1 MTDTMLAIDIP
12 EPGGPDALKP
22 CSVPIP
28 HPTPDQILIRNM
40 VAGVNRPDCAQR
52 QGTYRPPADANQ
64 LPGLEVAGEV
74 VAVGEETSR
83 YTPGDHVTAL
93 THGGGYAEYTA
104 VHERH
109 CLPWPEDYDA
119 QLSGAIPENYFTV
132 YYNLFTRS
140 RLASGETLLV
150 HGGSSGIGLAAIQL
164 AKASGATVITTAGTD
179 KKCSFCES
187 AGADKAINYRTED
200 WSGIVREITGR
211 KKVDVVLDMVAG
223 NYIQKNIDLLGRDGR
238 YALIAFLGGSTAEVN
253 FGKVMMNRLSI
264 SGSTLRPQ
272 SQDEKSQ
279 ITSDVKRIVWPMF
292 ENKTVRPHI
301 HCTFPLNQAAQAH
314 HLMES
319 SSHIGKILLTIE

>member
-1 MTDTMLAIDIP
+1 MTDTMLAIAIP

-22 CSVPIP
+22 SSVPIP
-28 HPTPDQILIRNM
+28 QPAPDQILIRNM

-52 QGTYRPPADANQ
+52 QGNYHPPADANP

-74 VAVGEETSR
+74 VTVGGETCR
-83 YTPGDHVTAL
+83 YKPGDHVTAL

-109 CLPWPEDYDA
+109 CPPWPEDYDA
-119 QLSGAIPENYFTV
+119 QLAGAIPENYFTV
-132 YYNLFTRS
+132 YYNVFTRS
-140 RLASGETLLV
+140 RLTSGETFLV

-179 KKCSFCES
+179 EKCSFCES
-187 AGADKAINYRTED
+187 IGADKAVNYRTED
-200 WSGIVREITGR
+200 WPGIVREFAGR
-211 KKVDVVLDMVAG
+211 KKIDVVLDMVAG
-223 NYIQKNIDLLGRDGR
+223 DYVQKNIDLLGRDGR

-253 FGKVMMNRLSI
+253 FGRVMMNRLSI

-272 SQDEKSQ
+272 SLDEKAQ
-279 ITSDVKRIVWPMF
+279 IAGDVERIVWPMF
-292 ENKTVRPHI
+292 EKNKARPHI
-301 HCTFPLNQAAQAH
+301 HCTFPLHQAAQAH
-314 HLMES
+314 RLMES

>member
-1 MTDTMLAIDIP
+1 MTDTMLAIAIP

-22 CSVPIP
+22 SSVPIP
-28 HPTPDQILIRNM
+28 QPAPDQILIRNM

-52 QGTYRPPADANQ
+52 QGNYHPPADANP

-74 VAVGEETSR
+74 VAVGGETRR
-83 YTPGDHVTAL
+83 YKPGDHVTAL

-119 QLSGAIPENYFTV
+119 QLAGAIPENYFTV
-132 YYNLFTRS
+132 YYNVFTRS
-140 RLASGETLLV
+140 RLTSGETFLV

-179 KKCSFCES
+179 EKCSFCES
-187 AGADKAINYRTED
+187 IGADKAVNYRTED
-200 WSGIVREITGR
+200 WPEIVREFTGR
-211 KKVDVVLDMVAG
+211 KKIDVVLDMVAG
-223 NYIQKNIDLLGRDGR
+223 DYVQKNIDLLGRDGR

-253 FGKVMMNRLSI
+253 FGRVMMNRLSI

-272 SQDEKSQ
+272 SLDEKAQ
-279 ITSDVKRIVWPMF
+279 IAGDVERIVWPMF
-292 ENKTVRPHI
+292 EKNKARPHI
-301 HCTFPLNQAAQAH
+301 HCTFPLHQAAQAH
-314 HLMES
+314 RLMES

>member
-1 MTDTMLAIDIP
+1 MTDTMLAIAIP

-22 CSVPIP
+22 SSVPIP
-28 HPTPDQILIRNM
+28 QPAPDQILIRNM

-52 QGTYRPPADANQ
+52 QGNYHPPADANP

-74 VAVGEETSR
+74 VAVGGETRR
-83 YTPGDHVTAL
+83 YKPGDHVTAL

-109 CLPWPEDYDA
+109 CLPWPKDYDA
-119 QLSGAIPENYFTV
+119 QLAGAIPENYFTV
-132 YYNLFTRS
+132 YYNVFTRS
-140 RLASGETLLV
+140 RLTSGETFLV

-179 KKCSFCES
+179 EKCSFCES
-187 AGADKAINYRTED
+187 IGADKAVNYRTED
-200 WSGIVREITGR
+200 WPEIVREFTGR
-211 KKVDVVLDMVAG
+211 KKIDVVLDMVAG
-223 NYIQKNIDLLGRDGR
+223 DYVQKNIDLLGRDGR

-253 FGKVMMNRLSI
+253 FGRVMMNRLSI

-272 SQDEKSQ
+272 SLDEKAQ
-279 ITSDVKRIVWPMF
+279 IAGDVERIVWPMF
-292 ENKTVRPHI
+292 EKNKARPHI
-301 HCTFPLNQAAQAH
+301 HCTFPLHQAAQAH
-314 HLMES
+314 RLMES

>member
-1 MTDTMLAIDIP
+1 MTDTMLAIEIS

-52 QGTYRPPADANQ
+52 QGNYRPPADANP

-74 VAVGEETSR
+74 VAVGEETTR
-83 YTPGDHVTAL
+83 YKPGDQVTAL

-104 VHERH
+104 AHERH
-109 CLPWPEDYDA
+109 CLPWPKGYDA
-119 QLSGAIPENYFTV
+119 QLAGAIPENYFTV

-140 RLASGETLLV
+140 RLTSGETLLV

-179 KKCSFCES
+179 EKCSFCES
-187 AGADKAINYRTED
+187 AGADKAVNYRTED
-200 WSGIVREITGR
+200 WSRIVREITG
-211 KKVDVVLDMVAG
+211 KNKVDVVLDMVAG
-223 NYIQKNIDLLGRDGR
+223 DYIQKNIDLLGRDGR

-272 SQDEKSQ
+272 SLDEKAQ
-279 ITSDVKRIVWPMF
+279 ITSDVERIVWPMF
-292 ENKTVRPHI
+292 ENKTVSPHI
-301 HCTFPLNQAAQAH
+301 HCTFPLNQATQAH
-314 HLMES
+314 QLMES

>member
-1 MTDTMLAIDIP
+1 MTDTMLAIEIP

-28 HPTPDQILIRNM
+28 DPTPDQILIRNM

-52 QGTYRPPADANQ
+52 QGNYHPPVDANP
-64 LPGLEVAGEV
+64 LPGLEVAGVV
-74 VAVGEETSR
+74 VACGSETSR
-83 YTPGDHVTAL
+83 YRPGDRVTAL

-119 QLSGAIPENYFTV
+119 QLAGAIPENFFTV

-140 RLASGETLLV
+140 RLALGETLLV

-164 AKASGATVITTAGTD
+164 AKASGVTVITTAGTD
-179 KKCSFCES
+179 EKCSFCES
-187 AGADKAINYRTED
+187 AGADKAINYRTAN
-200 WSGIVREITGR
+200 WSQIAQEFAGENKI
-211 KKVDVVLDMVAG
+211 DVILDMVAG
-223 NYIQKNIDLLGRDGR
+223 DYIPKNLNLLGRDGR
-238 YALIAFLGGSTAEVN
+238 YALIAFLGGNKAEVN
-253 FGKVMMNRLSI
+253 FGKVMMNRLTI

-272 SQDEKSQ
+272 SLDEKAQ
-279 ITSDVKRIVWPMF
+279 ITHDVERIIWPMF
-292 ENKTVRPHI
+292 KNKTVRPYI
-301 HCTFPLNQAAQAH
+301 HCTFPLDQASQAH

-319 SSHIGKILLTIE
+319 STHIGKILLTIE

>member
-1 MTDTMLAIDIP
+1 
-12 EPGGPDALKP
+12 
-22 CSVPIP
+22 
-28 HPTPDQILIRNM
+28 
-40 VAGVNRPDCAQR
+40 
-52 QGTYRPPADANQ
+52 
-64 LPGLEVAGEV
+64 VAGEV

-83 YTPGDHVTAL
+83 YKPGDHVAAL

-109 CLPWPEDYDA
+109 CLPWPEGYDA
-119 QLSGAIPENYFTV
+119 QLAGAIPENYFTV

-140 RLASGETLLV
+140 RLTSGETLLV

-179 KKCSFCES
+179 EKCSFCES

-200 WSGIVREITGR
+200 WSRIVREITG
-211 KKVDVVLDMVAG
+211 KNKVDVVLDMVAG
-223 NYIQKNIDLLGRDGR
+223 DYIQKNIDLLGRDGR

-272 SQDEKSQ
+272 SLNEKAQ
-279 ITSDVKRIVWPMF
+279 ITSDVERIVWPMF

-301 HCTFPLNQAAQAH
+301 HCTFPLNQANQAH
-314 HLMES
+314 QLMES

>member
-1 MTDTMLAIDIP
+1 MTDTMLEIAIT

-22 CSVPIP
+22 SSVPIP
-28 HPTPDQILIRNM
+28 QPAPDQILSRNM
-40 VAGVNRPDCAQR
+40 VAGVTRPDRAQR
-52 QGTYRPPADANQ
+52 QGNYHPPADANP

-74 VAVGEETSR
+74 VAVGGETRR
-83 YTPGDHVTAL
+83 YKPGDHVTAL

-119 QLSGAIPENYFTV
+119 QLAGAIPENYFTV
-132 YYNLFTRS
+132 YYNVFTRS
-140 RLASGETLLV
+140 RLTSGETFLV

-179 KKCSFCES
+179 EKCSFCES
-187 AGADKAINYRTED
+187 IGADKAVNYRTED
-200 WSGIVREITGR
+200 WPEIVREFTGR
-211 KKVDVVLDMVAG
+211 KKIDVVLDMVAG
-223 NYIQKNIDLLGRDGR
+223 DYVQKNIDLLGRDGR

-253 FGKVMMNRLSI
+253 FGRVMMNRLSI

-272 SQDEKSQ
+272 SLDEKAQ
-279 ITSDVKRIVWPMF
+279 IAGDVERIVWPMF
-292 ENKTVRPHI
+292 ENNKARPHI
-301 HCTFPLNQAAQAH
+301 HCTFPLHQAAQAH
-314 HLMES
+314 RLMES